1 MPRASRERGRMT
13 SKVKA
18 SQQRGCPGR
27 AFQCTKALYPKA
39 REKDHRDNQ
48 DPKHNTLA
56 CAKAVDHKDHTLARA
71 KVMVWPI
78 LVA

>member
-1 MPRASRERGRMT
+1 MA

-18 SQQRGCPGR
+18 SQERGCLAR
-27 AFQCTKALYPKA
+27 AFQCKKALYPKA
-39 REKDHRDNQ
+39 WEKDHRDNQ
-48 DPKHNTLA
+48 DPKYHTRA